1 VDSNQS
7 APDLAGFASRAWLEG
22 LLDYD
27 HYVSTKYFG
36 GTAFKDGTMATKVLK
51 KFGEKEKALVPKVAA
66 LLSDIAGLPYQEP
79 LSEKEREEGFNVF
92 FDELGCI
99 DCHDIEDEDE
109 GSAPDLTGYGSR
121 DWLAAIVSDPSHE
134 RFYGKDNDR
143 MPSFVRDEKLT
154 VEEIGILV
162 DWLRSKSSADSAV
175 R

>member
-1 VDSNQS
+1 
-7 APDLAGFASRAWLEG
+7 
-22 LLDYD
+22 
-27 HYVSTKYFG
+27 
-36 GTAFKDGTMATKVLK
+36 MATKVLK
-51 KFGEKEKALVPKVAA
+51 KFDEKEKALVPKVAA

-79 LSEKEREEGFNVF
+79 LSEKEREEGFDLF

-121 DWLAAIVSDPSHE
+121 DWLTAIVADPSHE

-162 DWLRSKSSADSAV
+162 DWLRSKPSADSAV

>member
-1 VDSNQS
+1 
-7 APDLAGFASRAWLEG
+7 
-22 LLDYD
+22 
-27 HYVSTKYFG
+27 
-36 GTAFKDGTMATKVLK
+36 VLK
-51 KFGEKEKALVPKVAA
+51 KFDEKEKALVPKVAA
-66 LLSDIAGLPYQEP
+66 LLSDIASLPYQEP

-121 DWLAAIVSDPSHE
+121 DWLTAIVADPSHE

-162 DWLRSKSSADSAV
+162 DWLRSKPSADSAV